1 MKKFAI
7 ACAIFMA
14 GLFSSCADTNFCYCV
29 TVELKINNTKIAQD
43 VYVWTT
49 KNELD
54 AELDLIKE
62 DWAKE
67 FEIQKSDV
75 KITYAMTDDAQADCE
90 SQNDF

>member
-14 GLFSSCADTNFCYCV
+14 GLFSSCADTNFCYEV
-29 TVELKINNTKIAQD
+29 VIKYEEKNMEFTQK

-54 AELDLIKE
+54 AEIDLIEK
-62 DWAKE
+62 DYKRYGD
-67 FEIQKSDV
+67 ID
-75 KITYAMTDDAQADCE
+75 ITYSITGDSMEDCE
-90 SQNDF
+90 SKN

>member
-29 TVELKINNTKIAQD
+29 TVEVKVNNTKISQD

-54 AELDLIKE
+54 AELDLIKDE
-62 DWAKE
+62 LAKE
-67 FEIQKSDV
+67 LGVKKSTITV
-75 KITYAMTDDAQADCE
+75 TYAMTGDAQADCE
-90 SQNDF
+90 SQNKF

>member
-29 TVELKINNTKIAQD
+29 TVEVKVNNTKISQD

-54 AELDLIKE
+54 AELDLIKDE
-62 DWAKE
+62 IAKE
-67 FEIQKSDV
+67 CGINKSAV
-75 KITYAMTDDAQADCE
+75 KVTYAITDAAQADCE
-90 SQNDF
+90 SQN

>member
-14 GLFSSCADTNFCYCV
+14 GLFSSCADTNFCYEV
-29 TVELKINNTKIAQD
+29 VIKYEVENMEISQK

-54 AELDLIKE
+54 AEIDLIEK
-62 DWAKE
+62 DYK
-67 FEIQKSDV
+67 KYGDV
-75 KITYAMTDDAQADCE
+75 DITYSITGDSMEDCE
-90 SQNDF
+90 SKNK